1 MYSAR
6 AIRILDTKE
15 GGSKEIRPNI
25 IYIVDTG
32 TCPVV
37 GFGWTMQESAAQ
49 EEYGITTLEIDE
61 TRAIDS
67 LTDRIV
73 NV

>member
-1 MYSAR
+1 MYSAK

-15 GGSKEIRPNI
+15 DGDKRIRPNI

-37 GFGWTMQESAAQ
+37 GFGWTMQEYVAR
-49 EEYGITTLEIDE
+49 EKYGITNLEIDE

-67 LTDRIV
+67 LTDRII